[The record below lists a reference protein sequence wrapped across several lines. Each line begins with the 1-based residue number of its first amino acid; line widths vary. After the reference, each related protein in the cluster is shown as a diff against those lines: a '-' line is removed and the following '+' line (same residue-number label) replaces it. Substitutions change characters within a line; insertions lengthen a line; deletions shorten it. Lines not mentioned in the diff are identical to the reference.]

1 MVNRSATNTSAS
13 ALASAVATGIRTL
26 GANPLRTAL
35 STLGIIIGVAALVA
49 VLSVGDGME
58 EYARRQIS
66 GTTDL
71 QSMTVT
77 PVVTRVENGIAV
89 PRNDV
94 IALGADDAGALARR
108 LDGAVVTV
116 MQQGGA
122 MVERGTTSTAA
133 MLIATLPSAAVMFD
147 QRLAS
152 GRFLTDADV
161 RDSGAVVVA
170 NSALAARLSPNDLSA
185 LVGDTILTNG
195 VPLLVV
201 GVLAENG
208 DQAAGP
214 AAAVPL
220 TLASRV
226 LSSAAH
232 ARPPV
237 MMIEVA
243 ELERMDPVRANTEA
257 WLTEQYGEWRPRLTI
272 GTSAARLAQ
281 AQEGLLLFK
290 LFMGAIT
297 GISLVVGGIGI
308 MNVLL
313 AAVTERTREIGIR
326 RAVGA
331 RSRDVLFQFLAE
343 SVAITGAGSA
353 LGAALGLGSAF
364 AITALIRARAA
375 GAPLEAAFT
384 WETLAVA
391 MTAAIVIG
399 LAFGL
404 YPALRAARLSPIDA
418 IRHE

>member
-1 MVNRSATNTSAS
+1 MPNRPTTASSAS
-13 ALASAVATGIRTL
+13 ALASAVATGVRTL
-26 GANPLRTAL
+26 GANPLRTVL
-35 STLGIIIGVAALVA
+35 STLGIIIGVASLVA

-71 QSMTVT
+71 QSMSVT

-94 IALGADDAGALARR
+94 IELGAADATALARR

-122 MVERGTTSTAA
+122 MLERGTNSTAA
-133 MLIATLPSAAVMFD
+133 MLIATLPSAAVMFE
-147 QRLAS
+147 QRLAA

-161 RDSGAVVVA
+161 QDSAAVIVA
-170 NSALAARLSPNDLSA
+170 NAALAAHLSPNDPTA
-185 LVGDTILTNG
+185 LAGDSILTNG

-201 GVLAENG
+201 GVLVDNG
-208 DQAAGP
+208 DQEAGP

-220 TLASRV
+220 TIAARV
-226 LSSAAH
+226 LSGTAY

-237 MMIEVA
+237 LMIEVA
-243 ELERMDPVRANTEA
+243 ELEGMEPVRATTET
-257 WLTEQYGEWRPRLTI
+257 WLTEQYGEWHPRLTI
-272 GTSAARLAQ
+272 RTSAARLAQ

-384 WETLAVA
+384 WGTLLVA
-391 MTAAIVIG
+391 MTAAVMIG
-399 LAFGL
+399 LIFGL